1 MNLAFRALPKIDYL
15 RIEQQILMLSNNERV
30 SRGVRAVHRHCG
42 LEFVAAFHSADM
54 VRRNFFD
61 HINPDGLAP
70 QDRLR
75 LLRPQLLGCTGE
87 NLAWVSRRDEDMI
100 ARDVVR
106 GWMESP
112 GHRGNL
118 LQEAH
123 THMGVSVVP
132 SRDRIHVTQLFANV
146 YVEAVER
153 ALPLATRVG
162 ESRRISF
169 RFYGEF
175 PSADLTM
182 MLELPDKERWVPVG
196 NLRMAKGAIALCP
209 RWSSVLDCHVEFT
222 AISGRGEYRLFAGKA
237 SSGEFCPMPIEIRA
251 I

>member
-1 MNLAFRALPKIDYL
+1 MNLTFGALPKIDSL

-30 SRGVRAVHRHCG
+30 SRGARAVHRHCG
-42 LEFVAAFHSADM
+42 LHVVAAFHSADM

-75 LLRPQLLGCTGE
+75 MLRPQLLGCTGE
-87 NLAWVSRRDEDMI
+87 NLALISRRDEDMI
-100 ARDVVR
+100 ACDVVR

-112 GHRGNL
+112 GHRENL
-118 LQEAH
+118 LQPAH

-132 SRDRIHVTQLFANV
+132 SGDRLHVTQLFATI
-146 YVEAVER
+146 YVEVVER
-153 ALPLATRVG
+153 ALPLAMRVG
-162 ESRRISF
+162 ERRRISF
-169 RFYGEF
+169 RFCGDF
-175 PSADLTM
+175 PPTDLAM

-196 NLRMAKGAIALCP
+196 NLRMVKGAVPLRP
-209 RWSSVLDCHVEFT
+209 RWSSVLDCHVDLT
-222 AISGRGEYRLFAGKA
+222 AIDGRGEYKLFAGKA
-237 SSGEFCPMPIEIRA
+237 SSGQYCPMPIEIRV